1 MISLLVSVVLLLNVE
16 SSLDDKK
23 QTSAI
28 KKTVQII
35 KTIHGVK
42 WGEKL

>member
-42 WGEKL
+42 

>member
-1 MISLLVSVVLLLNVE
+1 MISFFVTLVLLINVE
-16 SSLDDKK
+16 NSFDNKKEASS
-23 QTSAI
+23 I

-42 WGEKL
+42 

>member
-1 MISLLVSVVLLLNVE
+1 MISLLASVVLLFNVE
-16 SSLDDKK
+16 NSFDNKHQASS
-23 QTSAI
+23 I

-42 WGEKL
+42 

>member
-1 MISLLVSVVLLLNVE
+1 MISFFVTLVLLVNIENSF
-16 SSLDDKK
+16 DDKK
-23 QTSAI
+23 QASSI

-42 WGEKL
+42 

>member
-1 MISLLVSVVLLLNVE
+1 MISLLVSVVLLFNVE
-16 SSLDDKK
+16 SSANSKE

-42 WGEKL
+42 

>member
-1 MISLLVSVVLLLNVE
+1 MISFFVTLILLFNVE
-16 SSLDDKK
+16 SSFDDKK
-23 QTSAI
+23 QASAI

-42 WGEKL
+42 

>member
-1 MISLLVSVVLLLNVE
+1 MISLFVSVILLFNVE
-16 SSLDDKK
+16 SSYNSKEEI
-23 QTSAI
+23 SSI

-42 WGEKL
+42 

>member
-1 MISLLVSVVLLLNVE
+1 MNDEIFNNLE
-16 SSLDDKK
+16 SSFNSKEEM
-23 QTSAI
+23 SSI

-42 WGEKL
+42 

>member
-1 MISLLVSVVLLLNVE
+1 MISLLASVILLSNIE
-16 SSLDDKK
+16 SSFDDKK
-23 QTSAI
+23 QATAI

-42 WGEKL
+42 

>member
-1 MISLLVSVVLLLNVE
+1 MISLLVSALLLINVE
-16 SSLDDKK
+16 SSFNSKE
-23 QTSAI
+23 QISTI

-42 WGEKL
+42 

>member
-1 MISLLVSVVLLLNVE
+1 MISLFISVILLFNVE
-16 SSLDDKK
+16 SSFDDKK
-23 QTSAI
+23 QASTI

-42 WGEKL
+42 

>member
-1 MISLLVSVVLLLNVE
+1 MISLLVSVVLLFNVE
-16 SSLDDKK
+16 SSFNSNEEK
-23 QTSAI
+23 SSI

-42 WGEKL
+42 

>member
-1 MISLLVSVVLLLNVE
+1 MISLFVSVVLLFNVE
-16 SSLDDKK
+16 SSFEDKE
-23 QTSAI
+23 QASAI

-42 WGEKL
+42 